1 MSPAPLLFVALAAAL
16 WQEAPPDPAGSVNPS
31 VNPGINDTFLAADL
45 DPERWAGTFESESRE
60 TFATRGAVT
69 AALKIEPGQSVA
81 DVGAGT
87 GAHLHPFAAAV
98 GKGGRLYVVDLAPA
112 FVARLRDRAA
122 ADRLSQVTPVLCSET
137 SVMLPAASCDLI
149 FNADAYHHFEYP
161 ARTLASI
168 YSALKPGGRLAV
180 LDFERVP
187 GVSSEWTLGHVRAG
201 KEVVRAEIEAAGFEF
216 LSEPEVA
223 GLEENYLMLFRKPAP
238 AE

>member
-1 MSPAPLLFVALAAAL
+1 MPSAPLLFVALAATL

-31 VNPGINDTFLAADL
+31 VNPGINDRFLAGDL
-45 DPERWAGTFESESRE
+45 DPEQWAGRFESESRE

-98 GKGGRLYVVDLAPA
+98 GKDGRLYAVDLAPA

-122 ADRLSQVTPVLCSET
+122 ADRLSQVTPVLCSES

-161 ARTLASI
+161 ARTLASM
-168 YSALKPGGRLAV
+168 YAALKPGGRLAV

-201 KEVVRAEIEAAGFEF
+201 KEVVRAEVEAAGFEF
-216 LSEPEVA
+216 LSEPEVE